1 VKVAL
6 VLIQQA
12 ILLKIV
18 QMSVDSTVQL
28 VLRVGFLMIV

>member
-1 VKVAL
+1 VPVAL

-18 QMSVDSTVQL
+18 QMPVDFIAQL
-28 VLRVGFLMIV
+28 VLRVGLLMIV